1 MSQSLNHELLEIS
14 DLLKVNKFSLN
25 AKKTHH
31 MLLTSKRIHKPSAWI
46 AINGHSIDEV
56 QYTRFL
62 GVYID
67 DKTNWRK
74 I

>member
-14 DLLKVNKFSLN
+14 DLLKVNKLSLN
-25 AKKTHH
+25 AKKTRY
-31 MLLTSKRIHKPSAWI
+31 MSLTSERNKKPSVSI

-67 DKTNWRK
+67 D
-74 I
+74 